1 MTRLRYHRRD
11 INADLLRA
19 GAGLAACVTP
29 MFFLEPGAVA
39 SYVLAV
45 PAACFALFGL
55 RTVTNARTVFT
66 FDETGIR
73 AEGGHRADIRWD
85 DLRDVR
91 LSYFSTRRDRE
102 SGWMQLK
109 LKGGDGALTLH
120 STLDGFEDVC
130 RAAFRAAQA
139 RGLDLTAA
147 SARNFAMLGLGA
159 AAPSTP
165 STPAALSGWG
175 NPADW
180 RR

>member
-1 MTRLRYHRRD
+1 MTRLRYHRRE
-11 INADLLRA
+11 ISTDLLRA

-45 PAACFALFGL
+45 PAAFFALFGV

-73 AEGGHRADIRWD
+73 AEGGHRANIRWD
-85 DLRDVR
+85 GLHDVR

-102 SGWMQLK
+102 AGWMQLK
-109 LKGGDGALTLH
+109 LEGAESTLNLH
-120 STLDGFEDVC
+120 SSLDGFEDVC
-130 RAAFRAAQA
+130 RAAFLAAESC
-139 RGLDLTAA
+139 GLDLTAA
-147 SARNFAMLGLGA
+147 STRNFTMLGLGA
-159 AAPSTP
+159 AAPTTP
-165 STPAALSGWG
+165 FTPAALSGWG

>member
-19 GAGLAACVTP
+19 SLGLVACVLP
-29 MFFLEPGAVA
+29 MFFLEAGAA
-39 SYVLAV
+39 AAYVLAV
-45 PAACFALFGL
+45 PAAFFALFGV
-55 RTVTNARTVFT
+55 RTLFNARTVFIH
-66 FDETGIR
+66 DETGIR
-73 AEGGHRADIRWD
+73 AEGARTADIRWD
-85 DLRDVR
+85 ELRGVR

-102 SGWMQLK
+102 AGWMQLK
-109 LKGGDGALTLH
+109 LTGARGALNLH
-120 STLDGFEDVC
+120 STLDGFEEVC
-130 RAAFRAAQA
+130 RAAFRAAQV
-139 RGLDLTAA
+139 RDLELSDA
-147 SARNFAMLGLGA
+147 SVRNFAMLGLGT

>member
-11 INADLLRA
+11 IHADLLRA
-19 GAGLAACVTP
+19 GLGLVACVVP
-29 MFFLEPGAVA
+29 MFFLEPGATA
-39 SYVLAV
+39 TYVLAL
-45 PAACFALFGL
+45 PAALFALFGA
-55 RTVTNARTVFT
+55 RTFTNARTVVLL
-66 FDETGIR
+66 DENGIR
-73 AEGGHRADIRWD
+73 AEGGHTADIRWD
-85 DLRDVR
+85 DLSDVR

-109 LKGGDGALTLH
+109 LKGQKGTLGLH

-130 RAAFRAAQA
+130 RAAFRATQA
-139 RGLDLTAA
+139 RGLELTEA

-159 AAPSTP
+159 AIPQTSA
-165 STPAALSGWG
+165 TPAALSGWG

>member
-1 MTRLRYHRRD
+1 MTRLRYHRRE
-11 INADLLRA
+11 ISADLLRA

-45 PAACFALFGL
+45 PAAFFALFGM

-73 AEGGHRADIRWD
+73 ADGGHQANIRWD
-85 DLRDVR
+85 GLRDVR

-102 SGWMQLK
+102 AGWMQLK
-109 LKGGDGALTLH
+109 LKGAESVLNLH
-120 STLDGFEDVC
+120 SSLDGFEDVS
-130 RAAFRAAQA
+130 RAAFRAAESH
-139 RGLDLTAA
+139 GLDLTEA
-147 SARNFAMLGLGA
+147 SARNFTMLGRDA

-165 STPAALSGWG
+165 SSPAALSGWG